1 MTTTELA
8 EPTIVNRPT
17 VLKKAM
23 LSQMTVSN
31 SERRGDLILQPLLGF
46 NWICHTVGGAP
57 RWEQWGH
64 LRRTHEQVNKA
75 VWTMTMNAAS

>member
-46 NWICHTVGGAP
+46 N
-57 RWEQWGH
+57 
-64 LRRTHEQVNKA
+64 
-75 VWTMTMNAAS
+75 